1 MQDCPCGSGA
11 SLAVCCGPV
20 IAGNPAPTAEALMRS
35 RYTAYALR
43 DLDHIERT
51 QAAGRDDFD
60 RAAAETAARAVEWTG
75 LEILGGSG
83 GGTADDTGTVEFAAH
98 YRKDGRLHLLC
109 EVSSFRREQGR
120 WVYVDGLVSR
130 AGEPPR
136 YPKVGRN
143 APCPCGSGKKY
154 KKCCGA

>member
-35 RYTAYALR
+35 RSTAYALR

-83 GGTADDTGTVEFAAH
+83 GGPQDGTRTGEYGPQHPTGGPP
-98 YRKDGRLHLLC
+98 R
-109 EVSSFRREQGR
+109 VSSE
-120 WVYVDGLVSR
+120 V
-130 AGEPPR
+130 AT
-136 YPKVGRN
+136 
-143 APCPCGSGKKY
+143 
-154 KKCCGA
+154 